1 MTGAPAPRVAWE
13 TVDGIVLLDK
23 PAGLTSNAALQR
35 ARRLFRARKAGHT
48 GSLDPLATGM
58 LPLCFGEATKF
69 AGHLLDADKEYRV
82 RLRFGVQ
89 TDTADADGRVVAEAD
104 RREVPAGDL
113 TACLDRFR
121 GEIDQVPPMYS
132 ALKSGGQRLHA
143 LARAGREVVRAP
155 RRVRILGLE
164 VVAADPA
171 TPTLWVR
178 CSKGTYIR
186 ALVEDIAAA
195 LGTLAHVVELRRL
208 AVAPFPPAGM
218 VTLEALQSAAAT
230 GELGRYLLPVD
241 AGLVAWPRVE
251 LAEDLAGRLLAGRPV
266 TAPGGACGPV
276 RVYGPGDRFL
286 GVADAGADGLV
297 TPRRLRAA

>member
-1 MTGAPAPRVAWE
+1 VTGATAPRVAWE

-35 ARRLFRARKAGHT
+35 ARRLYRARKAGHT

-104 RREVPAGDL
+104 RRAVPDAEL
-113 TACLDRFR
+113 VACLDRFR

-143 LARAGREVVRAP
+143 LARAGREVPRAP
-155 RRVRILGLE
+155 RRVRIHGLE
-164 VVAADPA
+164 VAAADPEA
-171 TPTLWVR
+171 PALWVR
-178 CSKGTYIR
+178 CSKGTYVR

-208 AVAPFPPAGM
+208 AVAPFAPGGM
-218 VTLEALQSAAAT
+218 VTLEGLQAAAAA

-241 AGLVAWPRVE
+241 AGLAAWPRVE

-266 TAPGGACGPV
+266 TAPGAACGPV

-286 GVADAGADGLV
+286 GVGDAAADGLV